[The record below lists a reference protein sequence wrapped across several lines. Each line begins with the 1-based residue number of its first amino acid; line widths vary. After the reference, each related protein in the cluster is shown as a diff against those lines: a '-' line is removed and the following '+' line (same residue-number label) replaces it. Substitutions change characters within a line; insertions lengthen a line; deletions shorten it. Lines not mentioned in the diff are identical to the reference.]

1 MSLQEEI
8 IYMINR
14 KEEQLKEVKE
24 SLDLINKGSM
34 SYTQNGLKE
43 LETTKIRLDAQLL
56 TLNYL
61 RNL

>member
-8 IYMINR
+8 IYMINH

-24 SLDLINKGSM
+24 SLDLINKGAM

-43 LETTKIRLDAQLL
+43 LETIKIRLDAQLL

-61 RNL
+61 HNL